1 MSPTEELLAP
11 PTLPPPEENKW
22 RSEQRAFHRLLP
34 DLLKTHYRQF
44 VAIHNGQVVESGPD
58 KLEVAARAYAR
69 FGYVPIFVTLV
80 AEQAPVIRVP
90 SPRVVGSER
99 SA

>member
-34 DLLKTHYRQF
+34 DLLKTHHGQF
-44 VAIHNGQVVESGPD
+44 VAIHNGQVVERPKQRRARRRCGTWAEIVEAGP
-58 KLEVAARAYAR
+58 
-69 FGYVPIFVTLV
+69 
-80 AEQAPVIRVP
+80 APP
-90 SPRVVGSER
+90 PT
-99 SA
+99 